1 MVAIS
6 PIRIGEGTQAA
17 APHWWPLRAAAAWLQ
32 CQVGTGVVGTQLLER
47 EAARRQQEQEDG
59 DVEKRAPVWA
69 AALSLHFSSSLG
81 GMPACVSTGGCFFLT
96 NNIQHPSTPDGCVL
110 NF

>member
-1 MVAIS
+1 MEEVPELRLDGGDKPHLDRRRDAGGRSALVA
-6 PIRIGEGTQAA
+6 
-17 APHWWPLRAAAAWLQ
+17 AAAAWLQ

-47 EAARRQQEQEDG
+47 EAARRQQEQE
-59 DVEKRAPVWA
+59 VWA